1 MATIRLKRY
10 RILII
15 YIEASFIKSSEMS
28 TLVMVLSGFSGGMG
42 SILGKLAL
50 SPEIFVM
57 KAISNF
63 ICKDALD
70 LEFSCPTVMIILQ
83 VSSFAGMFYC
93 NILMLSYFLKALE
106 TRGSLPVTVVCS
118 AVNFVVT
125 GLLGGMIL
133 GEEINFRWC
142 IGASFIMIGI
152 VFIMFS
158 QGGQKVHK

>member
-1 MATIRLKRY
+1 
-10 RILII
+10 
-15 YIEASFIKSSEMS
+15 
-28 TLVMVLSGFSGGMG
+28 MG

-50 SPEIFVM
+50 SPDLFVM
-57 KAISNF
+57 KAISSF

-70 LEFSCPTVMIILQ
+70 LEFTCPTVTTILQ
-83 VSSFAGMFYC
+83 VAAFGGMFYC
-93 NILMLSYFLKALE
+93 NVIMLSYFLKALE

-125 GLLGGMIL
+125 GALGGLIL
-133 GEEINFRWC
+133 GEEVNFRWC
-142 IGASFIMIGI
+142 LGASFIMIGI